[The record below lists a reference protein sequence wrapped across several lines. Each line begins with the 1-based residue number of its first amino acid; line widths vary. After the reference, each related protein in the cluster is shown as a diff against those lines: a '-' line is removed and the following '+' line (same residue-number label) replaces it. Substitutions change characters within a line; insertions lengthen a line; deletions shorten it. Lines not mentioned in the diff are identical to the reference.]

1 MIPTGF
7 EFNCLSDK
15 PPIIVLR
22 KLLENLILE
31 WNDIWVQVA
40 LDWQTLS
47 LREWLSV
54 NNDLPKDLEIYF
66 SSDCQGF
73 DYIEENGIV
82 PNPFEYKYFML
93 EIITEQP
100 VNYMAT
106 ILGNVNSDNTRFG
119 EFSCEILLEKL
130 FRYTVITPDDPSKE
144 RESKKIISAVRA
156 SVGSLLST

>member
-15 PPIIVLR
+15 SPIVVLR
-22 KLLENLILE
+22 KLLENLSLE

-40 LDWQTLS
+40 PNWQTLT
-47 LREWLSV
+47 LKEWLSV
-54 NNDLPKDLEIYF
+54 NNDLPKELEIYF
-66 SSDCQGF
+66 SSDCRGF
-73 DYIEENGIV
+73 DYIEENGII

-106 ILGNVNSDNTRFG
+106 IFGNVNSDNTGFG

-130 FRYTVITPDDPSKE
+130 FRYTVITPENPNRAK
-144 RESKKIISAVRA
+144 ESKKIISVVKA
-156 SVGSLLST
+156 SVGLLLST